1 VKGAR
6 LLWVLNN
13 ITSRQRAFLVIRQSC
28 VIKISKLAQSMLM
41 HSGMTLCAIY
51 EKRMVSQLHNNR
63 LSAITAKLVQ
73 FARFSVFL
81 SITSVLTVKNFP
93 LLIF

>member
-1 VKGAR
+1 
-6 LLWVLNN
+6 
-13 ITSRQRAFLVIRQSC
+13 
-28 VIKISKLAQSMLM
+28 MLM

-73 FARFSVFL
+73 FAPLFCISEHYIGFNSEEFPFINFLAHIVHTASNPLFL
-81 SITSVLTVKNFP
+81 SIQVILMKLCRKFAV
-93 LLIF
+93 